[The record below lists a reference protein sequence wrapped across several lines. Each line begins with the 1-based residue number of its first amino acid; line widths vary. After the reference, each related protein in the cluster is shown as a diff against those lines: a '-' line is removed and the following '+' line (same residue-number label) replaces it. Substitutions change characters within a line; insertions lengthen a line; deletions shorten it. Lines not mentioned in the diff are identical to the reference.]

1 MCLSKWKKI
10 SDCLEDAA
18 KEKRFQG
25 TKTSLKPLIK
35 HLQKKKKILF
45 SYTRYIIYITLTKT
59 QRVLFI
65 R

>member
-35 HLQKKKKILF
+35 HLPPQKNPLLIYKVYCID
-45 SYTRYIIYITLTKT
+45 YIN
-59 QRVLFI
+59 
-65 R
+65 

>member
-45 SYTRYIIYITLTKT
+45 SYTRYII
-59 QRVLFI
+59 
-65 R
+65 

>member
-35 HLQKKKKILF
+35 HLPPKKILF
-45 SYTRYIIYITLTKT
+45 SYTRYIVQITLTKT

>member
-35 HLQKKKKILF
+35 HLQKKKKSSSRIQGIL
-45 SYTRYIIYITLTKT
+45 YRLH
-59 QRVLFI
+59 
-65 R
+65 